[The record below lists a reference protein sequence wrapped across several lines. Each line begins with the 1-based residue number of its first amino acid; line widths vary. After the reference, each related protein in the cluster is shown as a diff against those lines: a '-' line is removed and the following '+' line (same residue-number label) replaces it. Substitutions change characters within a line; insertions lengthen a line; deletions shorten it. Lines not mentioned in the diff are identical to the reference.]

1 MVRRVLSL
9 LGSTGSIGEQTLDVV
24 RRQGFRVAALAA
36 NRSVEQLYRQALEFR
51 PELVAVYDE
60 KSAAAL
66 AEKLRPEGIRVVAG
80 EEGLSEAAAL
90 PAADVTL
97 TAVVGMVGLRPTLA
111 AIDAGKQI
119 ALANKETLV
128 AGGEI
133 VMARARAKGTPI
145 LPVDSE
151 HSAIFQ
157 SLLGCADQKRE
168 VRRIL
173 LTASGGP
180 FFGKARAELCHITPD
195 EAVAHPNWKMGR
207 KISVDSATL
216 MNKGLELIE
225 AMHLFAVRPEQI
237 EMVVHRE
244 SVVHSMVEYRDGCVM
259 AQLSSPDM
267 RLPIQLALTY
277 PERAELDLAP
287 LDFAKLGKLTFAA
300 PDEATFPALALC
312 RRAAERGGSAPAA
325 LNGANEAAVALFL
338 AEKIPFL
345 AIDELLEAFL
355 AQYKSGPVETV
366 EDVLAADRAG
376 RAFIEAHAAEYT
388 RWE

>member
-1 MVRRVLSL
+1 MVKPVLSL

-24 RRQGFRVAALAA
+24 RRRGYRVAALAA
-36 NRSVEQLYRQALEFR
+36 NRSVDTLYRQALEFR

-60 KSAAAL
+60 AAAEEL
-66 AEKLRPEGIRVVAG
+66 RARLRPEGIRVAAG
-80 EEGLSEAAAL
+80 EEGLCEAAAL
-90 PAADVTL
+90 PGADVTL
-97 TAVVGMVGLRPTLA
+97 TAVVGMVGLRPTLE
-111 AIDAGKQI
+111 AIGAGKRI

-128 AGGEI
+128 AGGDI
-133 VMARARAKGTPI
+133 VMERARAKGVPI

-157 SLLGCADQKRE
+157 SMLGCADRRE
-168 VRRIL
+168 VRKLL

-180 FFGKARAELCHITPD
+180 FFGRKRKQLSQITPA

-225 AMHLFAVRPEQI
+225 AMHLFSVPPERIQV
-237 EMVVHRE
+237 VVHRE
-244 SVVHSMVEYRDGCVM
+244 SVVHSMVEYVDGCVM

-287 LDFAKLGKLTFAA
+287 LDFAKLGSLTFAE
-300 PDEATFPALALC
+300 PDEETFPALALC
-312 RRAAERGGSAPAA
+312 REAAVQGGSVPAA

-338 AEKIPFL
+338 GEKIPFL
-345 AIDELLEAFL
+345 AIDRLLSAFL
-355 AQYKSGPVETV
+355 AQYAGERLRTV
-366 EDVLAADRAG
+366 EDVIRADRAG

-388 RWE
+388 EQR

>member
-1 MVRRVLSL
+1 MVKPVLSL

-24 RRQGFRVAALAA
+24 RRRGYRVAALAA
-36 NRSVEQLYRQALEFR
+36 NRSVDTLYRQALEFR

-60 KSAAAL
+60 AAAEEL
-66 AEKLRPEGIRVVAG
+66 RARLRPEGIRVTAG
-80 EEGLSEAAAL
+80 EEGLCEAAAL
-90 PAADVTL
+90 PGADVTL
-97 TAVVGMVGLRPTLA
+97 TAVVGMVGLRPTLE
-111 AIDAGKQI
+111 AIGAGKRI

-128 AGGEI
+128 AGGDI
-133 VMARARAKGTPI
+133 VMERARAKGVPI

-157 SLLGCADQKRE
+157 SMLGCADRRE
-168 VRRIL
+168 VRKLL

-180 FFGKARAELCHITPD
+180 FFGRKRKQLSQITPA

-225 AMHLFAVRPEQI
+225 AMHLFSVPPERIQV
-237 EMVVHRE
+237 VVHRE
-244 SVVHSMVEYRDGCVM
+244 SVVHSMVEYVDGCVM

-287 LDFAKLGKLTFAA
+287 LDFAKLGSLTFAE
-300 PDEATFPALALC
+300 PDEETFPALALC
-312 RRAAERGGSAPAA
+312 REAAVQGGSVPAA

-338 AEKIPFL
+338 TEKIPFL
-345 AIDELLEAFL
+345 AIDRLLSAFL
-355 AQYKSGPVETV
+355 AQYAGEQLRTV
-366 EDVLAADRAG
+366 EDVIRADRAG

-388 RWE
+388 EQR

>member
-1 MVRRVLSL
+1 MVKPVLSL

-24 RRQGFRVAALAA
+24 RRRGYRVAALAA
-36 NRSVEQLYRQALEFR
+36 NRSVDTLYRQALEFR

-60 KSAAAL
+60 AAAEEL
-66 AEKLRPEGIRVVAG
+66 RARLRPEGIRVAAG
-80 EEGLSEAAAL
+80 EEGLCEAAAL
-90 PAADVTL
+90 PGADVTL
-97 TAVVGMVGLRPTLA
+97 TAVVGMVGLRPTLE
-111 AIDAGKQI
+111 AIGAGKRI

-128 AGGEI
+128 AGGDI
-133 VMARARAKGTPI
+133 VMERARAKGVPI

-157 SLLGCADQKRE
+157 SMLGCADRRE
-168 VRRIL
+168 VRKLL

-180 FFGKARAELCHITPD
+180 FFGRKRKQLSQITPA

-225 AMHLFAVRPEQI
+225 AMHLFSVPPERIQV
-237 EMVVHRE
+237 VVHRE
-244 SVVHSMVEYRDGCVM
+244 SVVHSMVEYVDGCVM

-287 LDFAKLGKLTFAA
+287 LDFAKLGSLTFAE
-300 PDEATFPALALC
+300 PDEETFPALALC
-312 RRAAERGGSAPAA
+312 REAAVQGGSVPAA

-338 AEKIPFL
+338 TEKIPFL
-345 AIDELLEAFL
+345 AIDRLLSAFL
-355 AQYKSGPVETV
+355 AQYAGERLRTV
-366 EDVLAADRAG
+366 EDVIRADRAG

-388 RWE
+388 EQR

>member
-1 MVRRVLSL
+1 MVKPVLSL

-24 RRQGFRVAALAA
+24 RRRGYRVAALAA
-36 NRSVEQLYRQALEFR
+36 NRSVDTLYRQALEFR

-60 KSAAAL
+60 AAAEEL
-66 AEKLRPEGIRVVAG
+66 RARLRPEGIRVTAG
-80 EEGLSEAAAL
+80 EEGLCEAAAL
-90 PAADVTL
+90 PGADVTL
-97 TAVVGMVGLRPTLA
+97 TAVVGMVGLRPTLE
-111 AIDAGKQI
+111 AIGAGKRI

-128 AGGEI
+128 AGGDI
-133 VMARARAKGTPI
+133 VMERARAKGVPI

-157 SLLGCADQKRE
+157 SMLGCADRRE
-168 VRRIL
+168 VRKLL

-180 FFGKARAELCHITPD
+180 FFGRKRKQLSQITPA

-225 AMHLFAVRPEQI
+225 AMHLFSVPPERIQV
-237 EMVVHRE
+237 VVHRE
-244 SVVHSMVEYRDGCVM
+244 SVVHSMVEYVDGCVM

-287 LDFAKLGKLTFAA
+287 LDFAKLGSLTFAE
-300 PDEATFPALALC
+300 PDEETFPALALC
-312 RRAAERGGSAPAA
+312 REAAVQGGSVPAA

-338 AEKIPFL
+338 TEKIPFL
-345 AIDELLEAFL
+345 AIDRLLSAFL
-355 AQYKSGPVETV
+355 AQYAGERLRTV
-366 EDVLAADRAG
+366 EDVIRADRAG

-388 RWE
+388 EQR

>member
-1 MVRRVLSL
+1 MVKPVLSL
-9 LGSTGSIGEQTLDVV
+9 LGSTGSIGEQTLDVA
-24 RRQGFRVAALAA
+24 RRRGYRVAALAA
-36 NRSVEQLYRQALEFR
+36 NRSVDTLYRQALEFR

-60 KSAAAL
+60 AAAEEL
-66 AEKLRPEGIRVVAG
+66 RARLRPEGIRVAAG
-80 EEGLSEAAAL
+80 EEGLCEAAAL
-90 PAADVTL
+90 PGADVTL
-97 TAVVGMVGLRPTLA
+97 TAVVGMVGLRPTLE
-111 AIDAGKQI
+111 AIGAGKRI

-128 AGGEI
+128 AGGDI
-133 VMARARAKGTPI
+133 VMERARAKGVPI

-157 SLLGCADQKRE
+157 SMLGCADRRE
-168 VRRIL
+168 VRKIL

-180 FFGKARAELCHITPD
+180 FFGRKRTELSQITPA

-225 AMHLFAVRPEQI
+225 AMHLFSVPPERIQV
-237 EMVVHRE
+237 VVHRE
-244 SVVHSMVEYRDGCVM
+244 SVVHSMVEYVDGCVM

-277 PERAELDLAP
+277 PERVELDLAP
-287 LDFAKLGKLTFAA
+287 LDFAKLGSLTFAE
-300 PDEATFPALALC
+300 PDEETFPALALC
-312 RRAAERGGSAPAA
+312 REAAVRGGSAPAA

-338 AEKIPFL
+338 TEKIPFL
-345 AIDELLEAFL
+345 AIDRLLGAFL
-355 AQYKSGPVETV
+355 AQYEGEALRTV
-366 EDVLAADRAG
+366 EDVIRADRAG

-388 RWE
+388 GQR

>member
-1 MVRRVLSL
+1 MVKPVLSL

-24 RRQGFRVAALAA
+24 RRRGYRVAALAA
-36 NRSVEQLYRQALEFR
+36 NRSVDTLYRQALEFR

-60 KSAAAL
+60 TAAEELRAR
-66 AEKLRPEGIRVVAG
+66 LRPEGIRVTAG
-80 EEGLSEAAAL
+80 EEGLCEAAAL
-90 PAADVTL
+90 PGADVTL
-97 TAVVGMVGLRPTLA
+97 TAVVGMVGLRPTLE
-111 AIDAGKQI
+111 AIGAGKRI

-128 AGGEI
+128 AGGDI
-133 VMARARAKGTPI
+133 VMERARAKGVPI

-157 SLLGCADQKRE
+157 SMLGCADRRE
-168 VRRIL
+168 VRKLL

-180 FFGKARAELCHITPD
+180 FFGRKRKQLSQITPA

-225 AMHLFAVRPEQI
+225 AMHLFSVPPERIQV
-237 EMVVHRE
+237 VVHRE
-244 SVVHSMVEYRDGCVM
+244 SVVHSMVEYVDGCVM

-287 LDFAKLGKLTFAA
+287 LDFAKLGSLTFAE
-300 PDEATFPALALC
+300 PDEETFPALALC
-312 RRAAERGGSAPAA
+312 REAAVQGGSVPAA

-338 AEKIPFL
+338 TEKIPFL
-345 AIDELLEAFL
+345 AIDRLLSAFL
-355 AQYKSGPVETV
+355 AQYAGERLRTV
-366 EDVLAADRAG
+366 EDVIRADRAG

-388 RWE
+388 EQR

>member
-1 MVRRVLSL
+1 MVKPVLSL

-24 RRQGFRVAALAA
+24 RRRGYRVASLAA
-36 NRSVEQLYRQALEFR
+36 NRSVDTLYRQALEFR

-60 KSAAAL
+60 AAAEEL
-66 AEKLRPEGIRVVAG
+66 RARLRPEGIRVAAG
-80 EEGLSEAAAL
+80 EEGLCEAAAL
-90 PAADVTL
+90 PGADVTL
-97 TAVVGMVGLRPTLA
+97 TAVVGMVGLRPTLE
-111 AIDAGKQI
+111 AIGAGKRI

-128 AGGEI
+128 AGGDI
-133 VMARARAKGTPI
+133 VMERARAKGVPI

-157 SLLGCADQKRE
+157 SMLGCADRRE
-168 VRRIL
+168 VRKLL

-180 FFGKARAELCHITPD
+180 FFGRKRKQLSQITPA

-225 AMHLFAVRPEQI
+225 AMHLFSVPPERIQV
-237 EMVVHRE
+237 VVHRE
-244 SVVHSMVEYRDGCVM
+244 SVVHSMVEYVDGCVM

-287 LDFAKLGKLTFAA
+287 LDFAKLGSLTFAE
-300 PDEATFPALALC
+300 PDEETFPALALC
-312 RRAAERGGSAPAA
+312 REAAVQGGSVPAA

-338 AEKIPFL
+338 GEKIPFL
-345 AIDELLEAFL
+345 ASDRLLSAFL
-355 AQYKSGPVETV
+355 AQYAGERLRTV
-366 EDVLAADRAG
+366 EDVIRADRAG

-388 RWE
+388 EQR